1 MRETQYGFDWGP
13 LSVERVAHIEGRGY
27 VVSVR
32 GPRGYSG
39 PEVQVY
45 VSEAGRVVR
54 AYPLRGAKYPLSE
67 RPRPS
72 PRPSATVS
80 GGGRGRAA

>member
-1 MRETQYGFDWGP
+1 MPLTTSNTPSELRSTQYGFDWGP

-32 GPRGYSG
+32 GPKGYSG

-54 AYPLRGAKYPLSE
+54 AYPIRGAK
-67 RPRPS
+67 
-72 PRPSATVS
+72 V
-80 GGGRGRAA
+80 RA